1 VLKKTKEL
9 LASAEA
15 LLNEIKKW
23 IIENINI
30 KYYQKEFTSEA

>member
-1 VLKKTKEL
+1 VLKKTEEL
-9 LASAEA
+9 LTSAEA